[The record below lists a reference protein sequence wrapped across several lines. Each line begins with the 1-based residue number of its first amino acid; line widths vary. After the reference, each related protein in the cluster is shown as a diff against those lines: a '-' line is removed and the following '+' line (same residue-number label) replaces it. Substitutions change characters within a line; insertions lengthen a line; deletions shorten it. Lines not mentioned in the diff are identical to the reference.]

1 MTLDE
6 IKLKRLCEAKS
17 VASLLNKK
25 KKRRRSIKTLKP
37 GGQQVYDYIDD
48 DEEIDTDAVVVEN
61 PEDEKNSSNQSGG
74 TIEEGKKR
82 PHTPK
87 FVQHCVSAITEKPK
101 TLARVEAGGSKG
113 EKGSPFA
120 ICHASYKKKTRSKA
134 AAHSQG
140 SHHTVKQYK
149 DSLKKLREDVE
160 RARQESVDR
169 RTIFFGATQDDLKG
183 SDRRYIRYSPEG

>member
-6 IKLKRLCEAKS
+6 IKLKRLCEVKS
-17 VASLLNKK
+17 IAPLLNKK
-25 KKRRRSIKTLKP
+25 KKRRRAIKTLKP

-48 DEEIDTDAVVVEN
+48 DEEVDPDAVVVEN

-74 TIEEGKKR
+74 TIEEGEKKH
-82 PHTPK
+82 HTPK

-134 AAHSQG
+134 AEHSKG
-140 SHHTVKQYK
+140 SHHTVKQYEGA
-149 DSLKKLREDVE
+149 LKKLREAVE
-160 RARQESVDR
+160 LARQGSVDR
-169 RTIFFGATQDDLKG
+169 RSIIFGSVQEGLK
-183 SDRRYIRYSPEG
+183 SADRRHIRYSPEG